1 MPVTNETPCDDG
13 LLRTDFDQCVDGVCV
28 GTDLCDTTECAPPAA
43 CRQEGVCFRGN
54 CTYELLPQG
63 AQCNDSNSAS
73 DGDTC
78 SADGNCVSTV
88 VAPNECQLDATCIN
102 GECERHAFVMDGT
115 ECTDEN
121 PDNVC
126 VHAVCMQGQCVQ
138 NVFAGNFSCDDN
150 TPATDFDR
158 CYPDGTCKGVDLC
171 DGVECAPPAACRQ
184 EGICFR
190 GTCSYALSPANT
202 TCDDGDA
209 LTDFDVCDAEGNCAG
224 VDLCVEN
231 DVVCEPLSQCHVPG
245 TCANGECSPSLPKP
259 DFALCDDERSDTVG
273 DACQSGVCVASRESR
288 QHQTNTKQNKPTPN
302 NTNQHQ
308 TKQTNTKQN
317 KPTPNNT
324 NNTKPT
330 ITKPTI
336 TKPKQPKQT
345 LVKRMKQLHCVA
357 VERFGCATTFVVLTR
372 GVPLF

>member
-88 VAPNECQLDATCIN
+88 AAPNECQLDATCIN

-259 DFALCDDERSDTVG
+259 AGTFCDDGLNTTAVDTCDGNGECVG
-273 DACQSGVCVASRESR
+273 IDLCTNVTCEALSQCHVVGVCLHATGECTNPFKIDGATCDDGIARTTQDQCLQGNCKVCVGCVLGVCWVA
-288 QHQTNTKQNKPTPN
+288 H
-302 NTNQHQ
+302 
-308 TKQTNTKQN
+308 
-317 KPTPNNT
+317 
-324 NNTKPT
+324 
-330 ITKPTI
+330 
-336 TKPKQPKQT
+336 
-345 LVKRMKQLHCVA
+345 
-357 VERFGCATTFVVLTR
+357 
-372 GVPLF
+372 